1 MLMPTHARRIA
12 VLVAA
17 VTTASGLLHAQG
29 RGGGAWTTSG
39 GDAQRSAWVR
49 TDPRISKEGIAKAP
63 LQLLWKRQLEKP
75 AGQRSLSQ
83 PVLLPNIISY
93 KGFKA
98 LAFFGGANTVYSLDY
113 DLNKMFWQRTLGA
126 SSGAGAACAAGPV
139 SVSRSTPVGPPA
151 PGGRGGGFGGG
162 RGGGNNVYAVSSTGM
177 VHALNPQTGD
187 DANPPAKFTGG
198 AATIAGAVFIDN
210 VVYAAAVETCG
221 SVASGV
227 YAVDLTD
234 NKNAV
239 TSWDAKGALIAG
251 ALGPAFGADGTVFVA
266 TGASAGDATFANAIV
281 ALEAKTLTA
290 KDWFTA
296 STPFT
301 SSPIVFTQDGQ
312 TRVAAAN
319 ADGSL
324 YVLDAATLGGSDHK
338 TPLAKSAAP
347 AAAKSGNFIAGA
359 LTTWEGEGSSRW
371 IAMPARDGIAAF
383 RLPAGNTP
391 VPEQVWTSTGVA
403 APGAPIVLNGVV
415 FVVSNGE
422 AVAGARVQR
431 KPSVL
436 YALDAATGKAL
447 WNSGNAM
454 SSFVPGVPLSAGD
467 GQVYVVTADGM
478 LYAFGVPLEH

>member
-1 MLMPTHARRIA
+1 
-12 VLVAA
+12 
-17 VTTASGLLHAQG
+17 
-29 RGGGAWTTSG
+29 
-39 GDAQRSAWVR
+39 
-49 TDPRISKEGIAKAP
+49 
-63 LQLLWKRQLEKP
+63 
-75 AGQRSLSQ
+75 
-83 PVLLPNIISY
+83 
-93 KGFKA
+93 
-98 LAFFGGANTVYSLDY
+98 
-113 DLNKMFWQRTLGA
+113 
-126 SSGAGAACAAGPV
+126 
-139 SVSRSTPVGPPA
+139 
-151 PGGRGGGFGGG
+151 
-162 RGGGNNVYAVSSTGM
+162 M
-177 VHALNPQTGD
+177 VHALNPQTGE

-210 VVYAAAVETCG
+210 VVYGAAVETCG

-234 NKNAV
+234 NRNTV
-239 TSWDAKGALIAG
+239 TSWDAKGARIAG

-281 ALEAKTLTA
+281 ALEAKTLKA
-290 KDWFTA
+290 RDWFTA

-324 YVLDAATLGGSDHK
+324 YVLDAAALGGSDHK
-338 TPLAKSAAP
+338 TALGKSAAP
-347 AAAKSGNFIAGA
+347 AAGKAGSFLAGA

-371 IAMPARDGIAAF
+371 IAMAARDGIAAF

-391 VPEQVWTSTGVA
+391 VPEQVWTSNGIA
-403 APGAPIVLNGVV
+403 APGAPMVLNGVV
-415 FVVSNGE
+415 FAVSNGE
-422 AVAGARVQR
+422 PIAGARVQR

-436 YALDAATGKAL
+436 HALDAATGKAL
-447 WNSGNAM
+447 WNSGNAIT
-454 SSFVPGVPLSAGD
+454 SFVPGMPLSAGD

>member
-1 MLMPTHARRIA
+1 MPTHSRKIA

-17 VTTASGLLHAQG
+17 VTVASGLIHAQG

-39 GDAQRSAWVR
+39 GDAQRSGWVR

-75 AGQRSLSQ
+75 AGQRSVSQ

-98 LAFFGGANTVYSLDY
+98 LAFVGGANSVYSLDY
-113 DLNKMFWQRTLGA
+113 DLNKMFWQRSLAA
-126 SSGAGAACAAGPV
+126 SSAAGPAATAPCAAGPV
-139 SVSRSTPVGPPA
+139 AVSRATPLGAPA
-151 PGGRGGGFGGG
+151 GGRGGFGGG
-162 RGGGNNVYAVSSTGM
+162 RGAGNNVYAVSNSGM
-177 VHALNPQTGD
+177 VHALNPQTGE

-210 VVYAAAVETCG
+210 VVYGAAVETCG

-227 YAVDLTD
+227 YAVDLTE
-234 NKNAV
+234 NKNLV
-239 TSWDAKGALIAG
+239 TSWDAKGARIAG
-251 ALGPAFGADGTVFVA
+251 ALGPAFAADGTVFVA

-281 ALEAKTLTA
+281 ALEAKTLKA

-301 SSPIVFTQDGQ
+301 SSPTVFTQDGQ

-324 YVLDAATLGGSDHK
+324 YVLDAAALGGSDHK
-338 TPLAKSAAP
+338 TPLAKSTST
-347 AAAKSGNFIAGA
+347 AKAGNFLAGA

-371 IAMPARDGIAAF
+371 IAVPARDGITAF

-391 VPEQVWTSTGVA
+391 VPEPVWTSNGVA
-403 APGAPIVLNGVV
+403 APGPPIVLNGVV
-415 FVVSNGE
+415 FAVSNGE
-422 AVAGARVQR
+422 AIAGARVQR

-436 YALDAATGKAL
+436 HALDAATGKVL
-447 WNSGNAM
+447 WNSGSAM

-467 GQVYVVTADGM
+467 GQVYVVTADGV

>member
-1 MLMPTHARRIA
+1 MPTHFQRIA

-17 VTTASGLLHAQG
+17 VTGASGLIHAQG

-39 GDAQRSAWVR
+39 GDAQRSGWVR

-75 AGQRSLSQ
+75 AGQRSVSQ
-83 PVLLPNIISY
+83 PVMLPNIISY

-98 LAFFGGANTVYSLDY
+98 LAFVGGANSVYSLDY
-113 DLNKMFWQRTLGA
+113 DLNKMFWQRSLGA
-126 SSGAGAACAAGPV
+126 PSGTAPECAAGPV
-139 SVSRSTPVGPPA
+139 SVSRSTPLGPPA
-151 PGGRGGGFGGG
+151 AGRGGFGGG
-162 RGGGNNVYAVSSTGM
+162 RGAGNNVFAVSNSGM
-177 VHALNPQTGD
+177 VHALNPQTGE

-198 AATIAGAVFIDN
+198 AAKITGAVFIDN
-210 VVYAAAVETCG
+210 VVYGAAVETCG

-234 NKNAV
+234 NKNTV
-239 TSWDAKGALIAG
+239 TSWDAKGARIAG
-251 ALGPAFGADGTVFVA
+251 ALGPAFAADGTVFVA

-281 ALEAKTLTA
+281 ALEAKTLKA

-296 STPFT
+296 ATPFT

-338 TPLAKSAAP
+338 TPLAKSTST
-347 AAAKSGNFIAGA
+347 AKAGSFIAGA
-359 LTTWEGEGSSRW
+359 LSTWEGEGSSRW
-371 IAMPARDGIAAF
+371 IAVPFSDGIRAF

-403 APGAPIVLNGVV
+403 APGPPIVVNGVV
-415 FVVSNGE
+415 FAVSNGE
-422 AVAGARVQR
+422 AIAGARVQR

-447 WNSGNAM
+447 WNSGSAM
-454 SSFVPGVPLSAGD
+454 ASFVPGVPLSAGD
-467 GQVYVVTADGM
+467 GQVYVVTADGT
-478 LYAFGVPLEH
+478 LYAFGIPLEH